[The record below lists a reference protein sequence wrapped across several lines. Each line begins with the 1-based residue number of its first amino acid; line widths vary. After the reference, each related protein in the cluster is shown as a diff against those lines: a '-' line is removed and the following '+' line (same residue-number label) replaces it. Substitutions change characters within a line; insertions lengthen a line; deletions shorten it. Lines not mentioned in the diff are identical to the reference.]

1 MLDGGIGAWEGPLET
16 GSEPR
21 PAATFTARPW
31 PQEALASADDA
42 ADPANAV
49 IDARQHER
57 YVGAG
62 PDPVDPRPGHIPG
75 ARSLPAR
82 EHLGP
87 DGRLLERA
95 ELRERFAAA
104 GVDGERPVVSYCG
117 SGVTACH
124 NLIVLEHAG
133 LGTGRLYAGSWS
145 QWSRLRPPGRHGGGG
160 MSEPLSATELVA
172 AYRAGERSPVEEAEA
187 ALGRIEERDGELNAF
202 CLVDAERG
210 ARPTRGR
217 PRRAGP
223 AASRPARS
231 TACRSASRTCWSPR
245 AGRRCAARRAIDPAG
260 PWEDDAPVVASLRRS
275 GAVLPGKTTTPE
287 LGWKGVTDSAL
298 TGVTRN
304 PWDPRTTPGGS
315 SGGSSA
321 ALAAGMVPL
330 ALGTDGGGS
339 IRIPCAFCG
348 LPGLKPTFGR
358 VPAWPA
364 SPFGPVSHVGP
375 MARTVADLAL
385 LLDVIAAPDARDW
398 QQLPPAARS
407 FGAGLEDG
415 VAGLR
420 IAFSPELGYAAV
432 DPEIAGLVARAA
444 FAFAE
449 LGAHVEMADPGFADP
464 RGTFDVLWSTGA
476 ARAIADA
483 PEHRTGSTRA
493 WPRSPSRAA
502 PTAASST

>member
-1 MLDGGIGAWEGPLET
+1 
-16 GSEPR
+16 
-21 PAATFTARPW
+21 
-31 PQEALASADDA
+31 
-42 ADPANAV
+42 
-49 IDARQHER
+49 
-57 YVGAG
+57 
-62 PDPVDPRPGHIPG
+62 
-75 ARSLPAR
+75 
-82 EHLGP
+82 
-87 DGRLLERA
+87 
-95 ELRERFAAA
+95 
-104 GVDGERPVVSYCG
+104 
-117 SGVTACH
+117 
-124 NLIVLEHAG
+124 
-133 LGTGRLYAGSWS
+133 
-145 QWSRLRPPGRHGGGG
+145 
-160 MSEPLSATELVA
+160 MSEPLSASELVA

-187 ALGRIEERDGELNAF
+187 ALARIEERDGELNAF
-202 CLVDAERG
+202 CLVDADAALADARASEARWARG
-210 ARPTRGR
+210 EP
-217 PRRAGP
+217 AGP
-223 AASRPARS
+223 LDGVPVGVKDLLVTQGWPTLRGS
-231 TACRSASRTCWSPR
+231 T
-245 AGRRCAARRAIDPAG
+245 AIDPAG

-304 PWDPRTTPGGS
+304 PWDPRMTPGGS

-348 LPGLKPTFGR
+348 LPGLKPTFGL

-385 LLDVIAAPDARDW
+385 MLDVIAAPDARDW

-420 IAFSPELGYAAV
+420 IAFSPELGFAAV

-449 LGAHVEMADPGFADP
+449 LGAQVEMADPGFADP

-476 ARAIADA
+476 ARATAMLPSTDGIDPGLAAIAEQGRAYSGVEYLTACGERDQLAIAMSRFHEQWDLLLTPAMPIAAFGAGREVPEGSADPRWPGWTPFTYPFNLTQQPAATVPCGFTSQGLPAGLQIVGPRHADA
-483 PEHRTGSTRA
+483 LVL
-493 WPRSPSRAA
+493 RAA
-502 PTAASST
+502 RSYEQANPQPTVAGLSRRR

>member
-1 MLDGGIGAWEGPLET
+1 
-16 GSEPR
+16 
-21 PAATFTARPW
+21 
-31 PQEALASADDA
+31 
-42 ADPANAV
+42 
-49 IDARQHER
+49 
-57 YVGAG
+57 
-62 PDPVDPRPGHIPG
+62 
-75 ARSLPAR
+75 
-82 EHLGP
+82 
-87 DGRLLERA
+87 
-95 ELRERFAAA
+95 
-104 GVDGERPVVSYCG
+104 
-117 SGVTACH
+117 
-124 NLIVLEHAG
+124 
-133 LGTGRLYAGSWS
+133 
-145 QWSRLRPPGRHGGGG
+145 

-187 ALGRIEERDGELNAF
+187 ALARIEERDGELNAF
-202 CLVDAERG
+202 CLVDADAALTDARASEARWARG
-210 ARPTRGR
+210 EP
-217 PRRAGP
+217 AGP
-223 AASRPARS
+223 LDGVPVGVKDLLVTQGWPTLRGS
-231 TACRSASRTCWSPR
+231 T
-245 AGRRCAARRAIDPAG
+245 AIDPAG

-304 PWDPRTTPGGS
+304 PWDPRMTPGGS

-348 LPGLKPTFGR
+348 LPGLKPTFGL

-385 LLDVIAAPDARDW
+385 MLDVIAAPDARDW

-420 IAFSPELGYAAV
+420 IAFSPELGFAAV

-444 FAFAE
+444 FAFAA

-476 ARAIADA
+476 ARATAMLPSTGRDRPGPGRDRRAGPRLQRRRVPDRVRRARPARDRDEPLPRAVGPAAHAGDADRRLRGRPRGPRGQRRSALARLDAVHLSVQPHPAAGGHGAVRLHLAGA
-483 PEHRTGSTRA
+483 PGRPADRRAPARRRPGAAGRPLLRAGEPAAHGGCAQPPPVTVNDFDIVAFELLPAKRSMRPGSTTNF
-493 WPRSPSRAA
+493 PELS
-502 PTAASST
+502 